1 MSGLEVVED
10 KMRLPLPS
18 QDYNASIAQQTNNAL
33 EQEDKKNFK
42 KDTDININDGRLI
55 LKSPNG
61 TRYNITV
68 DNSGNIT
75 ASSI

>member
-1 MSGLEVVED
+1 
-10 KMRLPLPS
+10 MRLPLPMQEYS
-18 QDYNASIAQQTNNAL
+18 SSVVQQTNNTL

-75 ASSI
+75 ASTI

>member
-1 MSGLEVVED
+1 MFGIYTEIEGFLVFVILVGVIINWSNPYVSVNRN
-10 KMRLPLPS
+10 KSFPWSSR
-18 QDYNASIAQQTNNAL
+18 
-33 EQEDKKNFK
+33 
-42 KDTDININDGRLI
+42 DIRLI

>member
-1 MSGLEVVED
+1 
-10 KMRLPLPS
+10 MRLPLPAPEYS
-18 QDYNASIAQQTNNAL
+18 SSIAQQTNNTL

-68 DNSGNIT
+68 DNSGNIS
-75 ASSI
+75 ASAI

>member
-1 MSGLEVVED
+1 
-10 KMRLPLPS
+10 MRLPLPMQEYS
-18 QDYNASIAQQTNNAL
+18 SSVVQQTNNTL

-61 TRYNITV
+61 TRYNITI

-75 ASSI
+75 ASTI

>member
-1 MSGLEVVED
+1 
-10 KMRLPLPS
+10 MRLPLPT
-18 QDYNASIAQQTNNAL
+18 QEYNSSIVQQTNNTL

-61 TRYNITV
+61 TRYNITIEAN
-68 DNSGNIT
+68 NSTT
-75 ASSI
+75 AIQDRKGT

>member
-1 MSGLEVVED
+1 
-10 KMRLPLPS
+10 MRLPLPMQEYS
-18 QDYNASIAQQTNNAL
+18 SSVTQQTNNTL

-61 TRYNITV
+61 TSYNITV

-75 ASSI
+75 ASTIWQ

>member
-1 MSGLEVVED
+1 
-10 KMRLPLPS
+10 MRLPLPPTE
-18 QDYNASIAQQTNNAL
+18 YNSSIVQQTNNTL

-75 ASSI
+75 ASAI

>member
-1 MSGLEVVED
+1 
-10 KMRLPLPS
+10 MRLPLPTTEYS
-18 QDYNASIAQQTNNAL
+18 SSIAQQTNNTL
-33 EQEDKKNFK
+33 EQEDKRNFK

>member
-1 MSGLEVVED
+1 
-10 KMRLPLPS
+10 MRLPLPTAEYS
-18 QDYNASIAQQTNNAL
+18 SSIAQQTNNAIEL
-33 EQEDKKNFK
+33 EDKRNFK

-68 DNSGNIT
+68 DNSGNISES
-75 ASSI
+75 AI

>member
-1 MSGLEVVED
+1 
-10 KMRLPLPS
+10 MRLPLPMQEYS
-18 QDYNASIAQQTNNAL
+18 SSIAQQTNNTL
-33 EQEDKKNFK
+33 ELEDKKNFK

-68 DNSGNIT
+68 DNLGNIT
-75 ASSI
+75 ASTIWQ

>member
-1 MSGLEVVED
+1 
-10 KMRLPLPS
+10 MRLPLPPIE
-18 QDYNASIAQQTNNAL
+18 YNSSIVQQTNNTL

-75 ASSI
+75 ASAI

>member
-1 MSGLEVVED
+1 
-10 KMRLPLPS
+10 MRLPLPMQEYS
-18 QDYNASIAQQTNNAL
+18 SSVVQQTNNTL

-61 TRYNITV
+61 TRYNITI

-75 ASSI
+75 ASTIWQ

>member
-1 MSGLEVVED
+1 
-10 KMRLPLPS
+10 MRLPLPMQEYS
-18 QDYNASIAQQTNNAL
+18 SSVTQQTNNTL

-75 ASSI
+75 ASTI

>member
-1 MSGLEVVED
+1 
-10 KMRLPLPS
+10 MRLPLPMQEYS
-18 QDYNASIAQQTNNAL
+18 SSVTQQTNNTL

-75 ASSI
+75 ASTIWQ